1 MSFSFN
7 AWRRLTSALDSSFS
21 FLTSALS
28 VHTLTTRAARDDS
41 ACVCVCVFV
50 LQITGVSELVIVSVS
65 VEVSE

>member
-41 ACVCVCVFV
+41 TCMCV
-50 LQITGVSELVIVSVS
+50 LQIRDVGVLIVMSVS
-65 VEVSE
+65 V